1 MKIYNKEKNK
11 ILDNPDLEKGYLI
24 DDKIIIGHQL
34 AQNEVEEKYHY
45 EVVKEYPNGGKDVEK
60 IIDVHYSPAIPEQ
73 DIYEDIKVYIP
84 FTTKELNNI
93 EYNKLKNWF
102 DSEYTYK
109 EQKFRRLIALNKL
122 DDDGI
127 DAKTKLTELYI
138 EAESKR
144 TKIQMLENEV

>member
-1 MKIYNKEKNK
+1 MYFKTEKERKIYEINK
-11 ILDNPDLEKGYLI
+11 I
-24 DDKIIIGHQL
+24 
-34 AQNEVEEKYHY
+34 
-45 EVVKEYPNGGKDVEK
+45 
-60 IIDVHYSPAIPEQ
+60 
-73 DIYEDIKVYIP
+73 KV
-84 FTTKELNNI
+84 
-93 EYNKLKNWF
+93 WF
-102 DSEYTYK
+102 DRKYTYL

>member
-1 MKIYNKEKNK
+1 MYKLFDIELTAEEFNFLMCEQAKGKE
-11 ILDNPDLEKGYLI
+11 I
-24 DDKIIIGHQL
+24 KIIDGKVVATEIEITTTQK
-34 AQNEVEEKYHY
+34 AQNEILE
-45 EVVKEYPNGGKDVEK
+45 
-60 IIDVHYSPAIPEQ
+60 
-73 DIYEDIKVYIP
+73 
-84 FTTKELNNI
+84 
-93 EYNKLKNWF
+93 LKNWF
-102 DSEYTYK
+102 ETEYTYK

>member
-1 MKIYNKEKNK
+1 MK
-11 ILDNPDLEKGYLI
+11 
-24 DDKIIIGHQL
+24 KIIIDNKEYEVTDEYFDYLFCEQAKCKEIKVVDGKVVATEIEITTTQK
-34 AQNEVEEKYHY
+34 AQNEILE
-45 EVVKEYPNGGKDVEK
+45 
-60 IIDVHYSPAIPEQ
+60 
-73 DIYEDIKVYIP
+73 
-84 FTTKELNNI
+84 
-93 EYNKLKNWF
+93 LKNWF
-102 DSEYTYK
+102 ETEYTYK